1 MQYVGRWRMQVAQT
15 WLHEDGA
22 ALGELAFRLGYR
34 SEAAFSRAF
43 KRCVG
48 APPGA
53 IRRHADP
60 ANDHAPDSVASHTAC
75 DPG

>member
-1 MQYVGRWRMQVAQT
+1 VYRPLDCNRTAQT

-43 KRCVG
+43 KRFVG
-48 APPGA
+48 VPPGVV
-53 IRRHADP
+53 RRHADP
-60 ANDHAPDSVASHTAC
+60 ANDLAPDGVASHTTY